1 MITFKWEWQLLS
13 TLIINITF
21 IMFRVHDEISL
32 WNVDDDD
39 NVDNVD
45 NDDGDDDD
53 APRWEEE

>member
-1 MITFKWEWQLLS
+1 
-13 TLIINITF
+13 
-21 IMFRVHDEISL
+21 MFRVHDEISL